1 MEGPGNFDKSGADE
15 GLTGMGLRDPCE
27 EEGSLEA
34 DKSAGRGIPLALA
47 RVEHSWDAGPAHT
60 RLPTP
65 RNAKLF

>member
-15 GLTGMGLRDPCE
+15 GPIGMVPCE

-65 RNAKLF
+65 RSAKLF

>member
-15 GLTGMGLRDPCE
+15 GPIGMVPCE

-47 RVEHSWDAGPAHT
+47 RVEHS
-60 RLPTP
+60 
-65 RNAKLF
+65 

>member
-15 GLTGMGLRDPCE
+15 GPTGMGLTDPCE

-47 RVEHSWDAGPAHT
+47 RVEHS
-60 RLPTP
+60 
-65 RNAKLF
+65 